1 MWHSLTGHHQVV
13 GAAIEETTMKAISK
27 RTIVGG
33 ALAGV
38 LAIGGA
44 GVALAAANATAAP
57 GGSGDTSTQ
66 EQEQGQEQEQEQE
79 PSYTGSVP
87 APQEGVET
95 EDGTETV
102 DNGAAEADESAALE
116 SLATITPEE
125 ATTAAL
131 AAVPGTAGAA
141 ELDSENGYVV
151 YSVPITRAD
160 GTTVDVKID
169 AGNAAVLAQE
179 TDEGTEAGND

>member
-1 MWHSLTGHHQVV
+1 
-13 GAAIEETTMKAISK
+13 MKLNSK

-33 ALAGV
+33 ALAGM
-38 LAIGGA
+38 LAIGVA
-44 GVALAAANATAAP
+44 GVALAAANAAPAP
-57 GGSGDTSTQ
+57 GGSGGTSTQ
-66 EQEQGQEQEQEQE
+66 EQEQ
-79 PSYTGSVP
+79 SYTGSVP

-95 EDGTETV
+95 EDGPETV
-102 DNGAAEADESAALE
+102 DGGAAEADESAALE

-151 YSVPITRAD
+151 YSVPITGAD
-160 GTTVDVKID
+160 GTTVEVKID
-169 AGNAAVLAQE
+169 AGNASVLAQE
-179 TDEGTEAGND
+179 TDEGTEASNG

>member
-1 MWHSLTGHHQVV
+1 
-13 GAAIEETTMKAISK
+13 MKLNSK
-27 RTIVGG
+27 RTMVGG
-33 ALAGV
+33 ALAGM
-38 LAIGGA
+38 LAIGGT
-44 GVALAAANATAAP
+44 GVALAAANAAPAP
-57 GGSGDTSTQ
+57 GGSGGTSTQ
-66 EQEQGQEQEQEQE
+66 QEQEQEQ
-79 PSYTGSVP
+79 SYTGSVP

-95 EDGTETV
+95 EDGPETV
-102 DNGAAEADESAALE
+102 DGGAAEADESAALE

-160 GTTVDVKID
+160 GMTVEVKID
-169 AGNAAVLAQE
+169 AGNASVLAQE
-179 TDEGTEAGND
+179 TDEGTEASND

>member
-1 MWHSLTGHHQVV
+1 
-13 GAAIEETTMKAISK
+13 MKAISK
-27 RTIVGG
+27 PTIVGG

-44 GVALAAANATAAP
+44 GVAVAAANATAAP
-57 GGSGDTSTQ
+57 GGSSDTST
-66 EQEQGQEQEQEQE
+66 QEQE

-87 APQEGVET
+87 APQEGVEA

-160 GTTVDVKID
+160 GMTVEVKID
-169 AGNAAVLAQE
+169 AGNASVLAQE
-179 TDEGTEAGND
+179 TDEGTEASND

>member
-1 MWHSLTGHHQVV
+1 
-13 GAAIEETTMKAISK
+13 MKLNSK

-33 ALAGV
+33 ALAGM

-44 GVALAAANATAAP
+44 GVALAAANAAPAP
-57 GGSGDTSTQ
+57 GGSGGTSTQ
-66 EQEQGQEQEQEQE
+66 EQEQ
-79 PSYTGSVP
+79 SYTGSVP

-95 EDGTETV
+95 EDGPETV
-102 DNGAAEADESAALE
+102 DGGAAEADESAALE

-151 YSVPITRAD
+151 YSVPITGAD
-160 GTTVDVKID
+160 GTTVEVKID
-169 AGNAAVLAQE
+169 AGNASVLAQE
-179 TDEGTEAGND
+179 TDEGTEASNG